1 MENSWKFY
9 GRFEEEVRIMMNIF
23 WIVLIT
29 VFGVANLITPI
40 PNVFGWIVVFGLME
54 ILSNVGIALAGLLL
68 AKKKL
73 ADTNCKILEAQY
85 LAGVFDEKL
94 KKE

>member
-1 MENSWKFY
+1 
-9 GRFEEEVRIMMNIF
+9 MNVF
-23 WIVLIT
+23 WIVLIA
-29 VFGVANLITPI
+29 VFGVANLFAPI

-73 ADTNCKILEAQY
+73 ADTNRKILEAEY
-85 LAGVFDEKL
+85 MAGPVDVRSE
-94 KKE
+94 ED